1 MSDKPQNP
9 FVTPPSG
16 AGQEEFHRRSEE
28 AGDVEKDKAS
38 NGGVTPHMDGPVAR
52 FTPLVFSGTARA
64 LFGLQFVNILLILV
78 TVGIWTPWARVRKR
92 RFFYN
97 NTRIF
102 GEGLDYLATGLDLFK
117 GWIVVVGLLMLFY
130 ALPFLGIPFLQEG
143 ASFILL
149 AVYPWA
155 INRSLRFNARN
166 LAWRDVR
173 FDFAGTYFGSAWYL
187 FLLPFIGVLS
197 LGILLPVASKGM
209 REYVARNY
217 SFGAARFGGKGQL
230 GSYYGAGLKSLGLS
244 VALIGLGAGLVGAV
258 LFGDLSAAGFG
269 QDALATI
276 LANEFTTSMIQL
288 LPILLVLIFVLVGG
302 YYRALTRNIMVNALR
317 LQGGIRFR
325 SHVSGFGLGWI
336 IVSNLI
342 LSVVTLGLLLPWAQV
357 RQYRYLSQNTEIRPV
372 ADVQGYLD
380 RQTQAGSSI
389 GDAVGE
395 AGGLE
400 INF

>member
-1 MSDKPQNP
+1 MSDKPHNP
-9 FVTPPSG
+9 FVTQPAGSG
-16 AGQEEFHRRSEE
+16 QARQQDGSADGGGDRVSRGDSRTRR
-28 AGDVEKDKAS
+28 
-38 NGGVTPHMDGPVAR
+38 DGPVNR
-52 FTPLVFSGTARA
+52 FTPLVFSGTARE

-78 TVGIWTPWARVRKR
+78 TIGIWTPWARVRKR

-117 GWIVVVGLLMLFY
+117 GWIVVVALLMMFY
-130 ALPFLGIPFLQEG
+130 SLPLLGIPFLQEG
-143 ASFILL
+143 AGLVLL

-173 FDFAGTYFGSAWYL
+173 FDFSGTYLGSAWYL
-187 FLLPFIGVLS
+187 FFLPFIGVLS
-197 LGILLPVASKGM
+197 LGILLPLASKGM

-217 SFGAARFGGKGQL
+217 SFGTARFGGKGQL

-244 VALIGLGAGLVGAV
+244 LVLIGLGAGLVGLV
-258 LFGDLSAAGFG
+258 LYGDLSTTGFG
-269 QDALATI
+269 QEALATL
-276 LANEFTTSMIQL
+276 LANEFTAIMIQL
-288 LPILLVLIFVLVGG
+288 VPVLLVLIFVLVGG
-302 YYRALTRNIMVNALR
+302 HYRALTRNIMVNALR

-325 SHVSGFGLGWI
+325 SQVSGLGLAWI

-342 LSVVTLGLLLPWAQV
+342 LSVVTIGLLLPWAQV

-372 ADVQGYLD
+372 ADMQGYLD
-380 RQTQAGSSI
+380 RQVRAGSSI

-395 AGGLE
+395 AGGLD

>member
-1 MSDKPQNP
+1 
-9 FVTPPSG
+9 
-16 AGQEEFHRRSEE
+16 
-28 AGDVEKDKAS
+28 
-38 NGGVTPHMDGPVAR
+38 
-52 FTPLVFSGTARA
+52 
-64 LFGLQFVNILLILV
+64 
-78 TVGIWTPWARVRKR
+78 
-92 RFFYN
+92 
-97 NTRIF
+97 
-102 GEGLDYLATGLDLFK
+102 
-117 GWIVVVGLLMLFY
+117 MLFY
-130 ALPFLGIPFLQEG
+130 ALPFLGIPVLQEG
-143 ASFILL
+143 ASLVLL
-149 AVYPWA
+149 AIYPWA

-173 FDFAGTYFGSAWYL
+173 FDFTGTYFGSAWYL

-197 LGILLPVASKGM
+197 LGILLPIASTGM

-230 GSYYGAGLKSLGLS
+230 ASYYGVGLKCLLLSL
-244 VALIGLGAGLVGAV
+244 VLIGVGAV
-258 LFGDLSAAGFG
+258 VVGLAIYGNLGIATPMQDDLASVLAGGFG
-269 QDALATI
+269 VGMGYLV
-276 LANEFTTSMIQL
+276 
-288 LPILLVLIFVLVGG
+288 PIMLVLIFTLVGG

-325 SHVSGFGLGWI
+325 SHISGFGLGWI

-357 RQYRYLSQNTEIRPV
+357 RQYRYLSQNTEIWPA

-380 RQTQAGSSI
+380 RQTRAGNSI